1 MKNQQVKGGIRP
13 QYETRGVTR
22 YYSKHGATY
31 RNPHESVIREILG
44 LAVDRWRP
52 DLSNVLDLAC
62 GSGEV
67 TLSLVELAHEM
78 ENLSIA
84 GIDPYTADAYRART
98 GKIAERTSFEQIAG
112 GALAGRRY
120 SLIICSFAMHLID
133 QSWLPVLLL
142 QLGLISDTM
151 WILTPH
157 KRPELRPQWGWMM
170 EDEIVYDRVRAR
182 KYSAEVQSIKYK
194 V

>member
-1 MKNQQVKGGIRP
+1 M
-13 QYETRGVTR
+13 
-22 YYSKHGATY
+22 
-31 RNPHESVIREILG
+31 IREILG

-67 TLSLVELAHEM
+67 TLSLVEMAHEM

-84 GIDPYTADAYRART
+84 GIDPYTADAYHART

-112 GALAGRRY
+112 GAPAGRRY

-133 QSWLPVLLL
+133 QSWLPALLI
-142 QLGLISDTM
+142 QLGMISGSM

-157 KRPELRPQWGWMM
+157 KRPEFRPEWGWTM

-182 KYSAEVQSIKYK
+182 KYIKQVESK
-194 V
+194 K

>member
-1 MKNQQVKGGIRP
+1 METKEGCEPDDIRS
-13 QYETRGVTR
+13 QYEALGVTR
-22 YYSKHGATY
+22 YYSEYGASY
-31 RNPHESVIREILG
+31 RNPHEPVVREIIG
-44 LAVDRWRP
+44 LALNHWHP

-67 TLSLVELAHEM
+67 TLALRDLATCPD
-78 ENLSIA
+78 NVRVS
-84 GIDPYTADAYRART
+84 GIDPYTAEAYRART
-98 GKIAERTSFEQIAG
+98 GNTADPISFEQIGG

-157 KRPELRPQWGWMM
+157 KRPEFRPEWGWILN
-170 EDEIVYDRVRAR
+170 DELIFNRVRVR
-182 KYSAEVQSIKYK
+182 QLIVES
-194 V
+194 

>member
-1 MKNQQVKGGIRP
+1 MKTMGDLETEDIRP
-13 QYETRGVTR
+13 RYEALGVTR
-22 YYSKHGATY
+22 YYSEYGSSY
-31 RNPHESVIREILG
+31 RNPHEPAVRKLIG
-44 LAVDRWRP
+44 LALNRWRP

-67 TLSLVELAHEM
+67 TLAVQDLVSHPD
-78 ENLSIA
+78 NVRVS
-84 GIDPYTADAYRART
+84 GIDPYTADAYRERT
-98 GKIAERTSFEQIAG
+98 GKTADPISFEQIAG

-133 QSWLPVLLL
+133 QSWLPALLL

-157 KRPELRPQWGWMM
+157 KRPEFRPEWGWTM
-170 EDEIVYDRVRAR
+170 ENEIVHDRVRAR
-182 KYSAEVQSIKYK
+182 KYIKRVESK
-194 V
+194 K